1 MSEWREA
8 ALSDVGEILLS
19 NVDKKIFPN
28 EIDVLLCNYMDVY
41 ANRYINSKLIFSLGS
56 VKKQELDKF
65 RLSEND
71 VIITKDSETA
81 DDIAVPAVVTEN
93 IDSLVCGY
101 HLAIIRPHSDQ
112 LDGLFLMN
120 LCQIPEVK
128 NQFSN
133 SANGITRYGLTKDAI
148 YNIRLRFPTSVT
160 EQRKI
165 AKIVR
170 AVDAMIE
177 KTENAIEKYKAIK
190 QGMMH
195 DLFTRGLDEN
205 SKLRPRCEDAPHLY
219 ENKPPFGF
227 LPKEWEVVKLGD
239 VTDKIADRDHY
250 TPKYCDY
257 GIPMISPKNFDED
270 EKISFDK
277 CSYVSL
283 EEHQR
288 NMEKTDLKEGDLVFT
303 RIGALLGKVSII
315 EKWMPPFSILHSAC
329 MIRANADFL
338 SSEYLCF
345 FIKSPFF
352 QNQILSEIQSIGVPD
367 LGLEKI
373 KSFKVIRPK
382 TTDEQKNIALRITA
396 IEHALV
402 AEQKD
407 LVKNKKLKLGLMQAL
422 LTGRKRVKIT
432 PPDLP
437 LPQGEESDSVE
448 VAK

>member
-1 MSEWREA
+1 MSKWREA
-8 ALSDVGEILLS
+8 ALSDVAEISLS
-19 NVDKKIFPN
+19 NVDKKIFPD

-41 ANRYINSKLIFSLGS
+41 ANRYINSKLNFSLGS
-56 VKKQELDKF
+56 VNKQELDKF
-65 RLSEND
+65 RLNEKD

-101 HLAIIRPHSDQ
+101 HLAIISPHSDR

-120 LCQIPEVK
+120 LFQIPEVK

-133 SANGITRYGLTKDAI
+133 YANGITRYGLTKDAI
-148 YNIRLRFPTSVT
+148 YNIRLRFPTSLP

-165 AKIVR
+165 AKILS
-170 AVDAMIE
+170 AVDAVIE
-177 KTENAIEKYKAIK
+177 KTGQTIEKYKAIK

-195 DLFTRGLDEN
+195 DLFTRGLDKN
-205 SKLRPRCEDAPHLY
+205 GKLRPRYEDAPPLY
-219 ENKPPFGF
+219 KKTELGWV
-227 LPKEWEVVKLGD
+227 PKEWGVVKLGD

-257 GIPMISPKNFDED
+257 GIPMISPKDFDEE

-277 CSYVSL
+277 CVYVSL

-288 NMEKTDLKEGDLVFT
+288 NMKKTDLHEGDLVFT
-303 RIGALLGKVSII
+303 RIGALLGKVCII
-315 EKWMPPFSILHSAC
+315 GKCMPTFSILHSAC
-329 MIRANADFL
+329 MIRANTKL
-338 SSEYLCF
+338 LLSEYLCF
-345 FIKSPFF
+345 FMKSPFF

-373 KSFKVIRPK
+373 KSFKIIRPK
-382 TTDEQKNIALRITA
+382 TIEEQEKIALNIKE

-402 AEQKD
+402 IEQRT
-407 LVKNKKLKLGLMQAL
+407 LYKNKNLKLALMQDL
-422 LTGRKRVKIT
+422 LTGSKRVKVENELEKTI
-432 PPDLP
+432 
-437 LPQGEESDSVE
+437 ESK
-448 VAK
+448 AFN